1 MVSTVI
7 VEMEKYIL
15 HKLAGGSGIQLPTGM
30 RYAIDG
36 RINVGDS
43 KAHIERDGAYT
54 IGICPGLGDEFRLVR
69 TCPCFAPGYLTSL
82 TSLPADR
89 SGRIVRREWSSDCS
103 WRGQRLCSGDRGGL
117 AAETLHDQV
126 AQSISCS
133 GQSDE
138 ALQSHGACRL
148 SI

>member
-7 VEMEKYIL
+7 AKMEKYIL
-15 HKLAGGSGIQLPTGM
+15 HKLAGGGGFQLPMGM

-69 TCPCFAPGYLTSL
+69 TCPCFAPGDLASL
-82 TSLPADR
+82 TRFPADS
-89 SGRIVRREWSSDCS
+89 SGRIVCRKWGSDCS
-103 WRGQRLCSGDRGGL
+103 RRGQRLCCGYCGSF
-117 AAETLHDQV
+117 ASKTLHDQV
-126 AQSISCS
+126 AQCISCG
-133 GQSDE
+133 GQSDK
-138 ALQSHGACRL
+138 ALQSHGACRVD
-148 SI
+148 I